1 MKDRPILYTGEMVR
15 QIIAGNKT
23 NTRRPD
29 KTGKPPCE
37 VGDRLWVRETWQ
49 VVEGYMD
56 TESWEMPW
64 IKYFV
69 IDGWPNRIPES
80 LPKRHELRYAADD
93 WAESERAEMDE
104 PYPWR
109 PSIHMPRWASRL
121 SLEVLEVGRECLSA
135 MTEADAI
142 AEGVESLAEFRTLWD
157 SIYGNGEYAWA
168 NNPRV
173 WSVEF
178 RMMEASP

>member
-29 KTGKPPCE
+29 KNGKPPCE
-37 VGDRLWVRETWQ
+37 VGDRLWIRETWRACDQ
-49 VVEGYMD
+49 MGNSLRVMPREGDRGYTLEWLAD
-56 TESWEMPW
+56 
-64 IKYFV
+64 
-69 IDGWPNRIPES
+69 WP
-80 LPKRHELRYAADD
+80 DD
-93 WAESERAEMDE
+93 H
-104 PYPWR
+104 PGPWR
-109 PSIHMPRWASRL
+109 PSIHMPRAASRL

-135 MTEADAI
+135 MSEADAV
-142 AEGVESLAEFRTLWD
+142 AEGVASLAEFRTLWD
-157 SIYGNGEYAWA
+157 SIYGKTEFAWV

-178 RMMEASP
+178 RMTEVSS